1 MKKKWHDIT
10 GPQGLVKLSLLGLVA
25 ATMAVVGSNQPL
37 QEVLAVMPTMT
48 ALTTFIWS
56 VENL

>member
-1 MKKKWHDIT
+1 MKKWHDIT
-10 GPQGLVKLSLLGLVA
+10 GFQGLVKLSLLGLVA

-37 QEVLAVMPTMT
+37 QEVFAVMPAMT
-48 ALTTFIWS
+48 ALTTFIWN

>member
-1 MKKKWHDIT
+1 MKKWHDIT
-10 GPQGLVKLSLLGLVA
+10 GPVGRVNMSLLGLVA
-25 ATMAVVGSNQPL
+25 TTMAVVGSGQPL
-37 QEVLAVMPTMT
+37 QEILAVMPTMT